1 MLTVNELFSGIGA
14 QRKALER
21 LKIPYRIVGIS
32 EIDKHAIQAYEAVFG
47 KTRNYGDIS
56 KVEKLDYADLWTY
69 SFPCQDISVAGVQRG
84 INQNTRSGLLYQVQR
99 LLETSELPKYL
110 LLENVKN
117 LVSSKFIT
125 QFNSWLDY
133 LSELGYNNYWT
144 ILNAKDFGVP
154 QNRERV
160 FCLSIRK
167 DIEKDYHFP
176 KGKPL
181 EIRLKDILESE
192 VDEKFYLSQKIVE
205 RFKYNNSLD
214 SNVIGSTL
222 GEERT
227 SYEHKDLVYNPDK
240 QSKQIIEFPCI
251 AASRGRNAENPSK
264 NTVGFPTEQRL
275 EINMQGM
282 SNTLT
287 TVQKDNYVV
296 EMKPKLVGGIG
307 EKDFG
312 KQYRQGNRVYDSN
325 SIAMAVLAS
334 PLGNAGGFSY
344 LYQTG
349 LRIRKLTPLECWR
362 LMGFDEEDF
371 RKAEASGVSNTQLY
385 KQAGN
390 SIVVNVLE
398 GIFKELVSE

>member
-32 EIDKHAIQAYEAVFG
+32 EIDKHAVQAYESVFG
-47 KTRNYGDIS
+47 KTRNYGDIC

-69 SFPCQDISVAGVQRG
+69 SFPCQDISVAGIQRG

-214 SNVIGSTL
+214 SIVIGSTL
-222 GEERT
+222 EDRT
-227 SYEHKDLVYNPDK
+227 SYRHKDLGNNPDK

-251 AASRGRNAENPSK
+251 AASRGRNVENPSK

-362 LMGFDEEDF
+362 LMGFDDEDF
-371 RKAEASGVSNTQLY
+371 KKAEASGVSNTQLY

-398 GIFKELVSE
+398 GIFRELVSE